1 MNAHEIVATA
11 TRLLAEPERP
21 RGPWITVDE
30 AASLARCG
38 IKLIYR
44 EVRAGRLK
52 AVRVGGR
59 RELRLRP
66 EWIDTWLNRDP
77 MTQGEQL

>member
-1 MNAHEIVATA
+1 MNAHELVATA
-11 TRLLAEPERP
+11 TRLLVDAERP
-21 RGPWITVDE
+21 GTPWITVDE
-30 AASLARCG
+30 AAKRARCG

-52 AVRVGGR
+52 AVRIGGR

-66 EWIDTWLNRDP
+66 DWIDAWLNHDP
-77 MTQGEQL
+77 LSHTTQG

>member
-1 MNAHEIVATA
+1 MNAHELVATA
-11 TRLLAEPERP
+11 TRFLADAEPRT
-21 RGPWITVDE
+21 PWITVDQ
-30 AASLARCG
+30 AAKRARCG

-59 RELRLRP
+59 RELRLLR
-66 EWIDTWLNRDP
+66 EWIDQWLVAHTTTP
-77 MTQGEQL
+77 